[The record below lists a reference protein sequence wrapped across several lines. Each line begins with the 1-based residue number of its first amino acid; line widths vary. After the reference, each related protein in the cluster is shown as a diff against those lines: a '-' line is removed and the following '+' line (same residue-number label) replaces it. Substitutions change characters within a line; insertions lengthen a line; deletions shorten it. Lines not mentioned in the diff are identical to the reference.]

1 MYFTSGTSSQL
12 AQDSISS
19 RLTSLVESMAEQI
32 REGENEG
39 PRKFWRDVIC
49 LFMYPP
55 IVLTN
60 KKSTVCLHTTVRLGL
75 LFAVLVLF
83 SYIPNKI
90 RRGPRTTNSL
100 LSSILHTF
108 YVILQFGGIPKL
120 TANFRLW
127 VAERY
132 SADVRSEL
140 NLLIR
145 FRLWIS
151 IQMVFVAI
159 TLQWWINVVH
169 VPLPWQLY
177 HFLFS

>member
-1 MYFTSGTSSQL
+1 MLSKEVLVFGICFLCTLLNERVYRLRTVFLRASL
-12 AQDSISS
+12 HLSS
-19 RLTSLVESMAEQI
+19 RWQNRFEKAKT
-32 REGENEG
+32 
-39 PRKFWRDVIC
+39 RDVIC

-60 KKSTVCLHTTVRLGL
+60 RKSTVCLHTTVRLGL

-145 FRLWIS
+145 FRL
-151 IQMVFVAI
+151 
-159 TLQWWINVVH
+159 
-169 VPLPWQLY
+169 
-177 HFLFS
+177 